1 MSAIVVDC
9 CVVVVLG
16 VFVLVFLFL
25 LLRVFV
31 AEKISV
37 EATALMY

>member
-16 VFVLVFLFL
+16 VFVFVLS
-25 LLRVFV
+25 LRVFV
-31 AEKISV
+31 GKKISV

>member
-25 LLRVFV
+25 LRVFV